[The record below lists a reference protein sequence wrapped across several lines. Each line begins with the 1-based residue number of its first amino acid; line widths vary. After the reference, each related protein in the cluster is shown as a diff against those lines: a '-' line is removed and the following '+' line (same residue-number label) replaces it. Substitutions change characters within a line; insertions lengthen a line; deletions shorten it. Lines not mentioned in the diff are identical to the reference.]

1 MPWLMSLM
9 NARPDDAISQARDD
23 TVARAK
29 DVWGLD
35 YADSSNGL
43 YPAGNQIG
51 RAAFRPD
58 VAARGTIVF
67 PQGAGGQWRT
77 VWAAGGV
84 NTGAVTALTT
94 DAQGWDEWLNFIVDE
109 DMFIIIEGVFS
120 TATTPTIRELQLL
133 LSGVSLPVM
142 QIEEIYN
149 NGDDLVKGWFEV
161 PAVVSPKSQFDIWV
175 RSSTVSAAVDEGF
188 GFLGETI
195 AKRSALIRQLY
206 S

>member
-1 MPWLMSLM
+1 MPWMMSLM

-58 VAARGTIVF
+58 VAFNGTIVF

-84 NTGAVTALTT
+84 PTGAVTALTT

-109 DMFIIIEGVFS
+109 DMFIIVEGVFS

-161 PAVVSPKSQFDIWV
+161 PAVVSPKSQFDIFV
-175 RSSTVSAAVDEGF
+175 RSSTISAAVDEGF

-206 S
+206 Q

>member
-1 MPWLMSLM
+1 M
-9 NARPDDAISQARDD
+9 NARPDDAIGQARDD

-43 YPAGNQIG
+43 YPSGNQIG

-58 VAARGTIVF
+58 SAYQGTIVF

-84 NTGAVTALTT
+84 PTGAVTPVATN
-94 DAQGWDEWLNFIVDE
+94 AQGWVDWLNFIVDE
-109 DMFIIIEGVFS
+109 DVFVIIEGVFS
-120 TATTPTIRELQLL
+120 TATVPTIREIQLN
-133 LSGVSLPVM
+133 LSGVMLPVM

-161 PAVVSPKSQFDIWV
+161 PAVVSPKSQFDVWL
-175 RSSTVSAAVDEGF
+175 RSSTISGNVDEGF
-188 GFLGETI
+188 GFLGEEI
-195 AKRSALIRQLY
+195 AKRSFLIRQLY
-206 S
+206 Q

>member
-1 MPWLMSLM
+1 
-9 NARPDDAISQARDD
+9 
-23 TVARAK
+23 
-29 DVWGLD
+29 
-35 YADSSNGL
+35 
-43 YPAGNQIG
+43 
-51 RAAFRPD
+51 
-58 VAARGTIVF
+58 
-67 PQGAGGQWRT
+67 
-77 VWAAGGV
+77 
-84 NTGAVTALTT
+84 
-94 DAQGWDEWLNFIVDE
+94 
-109 DMFIIIEGVFS
+109 MFIIIEGVFS

>member
-9 NARPDDAISQARDD
+9 NARPDDAIGQARDD
-23 TVARAK
+23 TVQRAK

-43 YPAGNQIG
+43 YPSGNQIG

-58 VAARGTIVF
+58 VAAHGTIVF

-77 VWAAGGV
+77 VFGAGGV

-94 DAQGWDEWLNFIVDE
+94 NAQGWVDWLNFILDE
-109 DMFIIIEGVFS
+109 DLFIIIEGVFS
-120 TATTPTIRELQLL
+120 TAVTPTIREIQLN
-133 LSGVSLPVM
+133 LSGVMLPVM

-161 PAVVSPKSQFDIWV
+161 PAVVSPKSNFDVWL
-175 RSSTVSAAVDEGF
+175 RSSIISGALDEGF
-188 GFLGETI
+188 GFLGEEI
-195 AKRSALIRQLY
+195 AKRSFLIRQLY
-206 S
+206 